1 MLKIAVIGLGL
12 IGGSIL
18 KSLSQ
23 SDWEIA
29 AISKSSYDKAK
40 SFTPY
45 ASDMIEDVRGA
56 DVVFVCSPMNEA
68 KNVLKRLEGIV
79 SPKCIV
85 CDVCSLKGF
94 LEGNYKFNYIGTHP
108 MAGTEESGFDAS
120 KDDLFQGAKWVITK
134 HNAILEEVIKFMG
147 ATPVLMDAKDHDA
160 AAAQISHMPML
171 LSFALLDSVRSDS
184 AKIIAASGFRDM
196 TRLALTNEVLAYDML
211 KMNKKNI
218 DKSIDLFIKSLT
230 YLKNLNDDERI
241 EVLKN
246 ISQKRALMYDKK
258 GKNKFTPE
266 LD

>member
-56 DVVFVCSPMNEA
+56 DVVFVCTPMNEA
-68 KNVLKRLEGIV
+68 KNTLKRLENIV

-94 LEGNYKFNYIGTHP
+94 LEGGYKFNYIGTHP
-108 MAGTEESGFDAS
+108 MAGVEKSGFDAS
-120 KDDLFQGAKWVITK
+120 TNDLFQGAKWVITNR
-134 HNAILEEVIKFMG
+134 NAILEEIIKFMG
-147 ATPVLMDAKDHDA
+147 ATPVLMDAKTHDF
-160 AAAQISHMPML
+160 AAAQISHLPML
-171 LSFALLDSVRSDS
+171 LSFALFNSVESDE
-184 AKIIAASGFRDM
+184 AKTIAASGFRDT
-196 TRLALTNEVLAYDML
+196 TRLALTNEVLAGDML
-211 KMNKKNI
+211 KLNKKNI
-218 DKSIDLFIKSLT
+218 DKSLDLFIKELN
-230 YLKNLNDDERI
+230 YLKNLKDDERI
-241 EVLKN
+241 KVLKN
-246 ISQKRALMYDKK
+246 ISQKRAQMYDKK
-258 GKNKFTPE
+258 GKNKFN
-266 LD
+266 L